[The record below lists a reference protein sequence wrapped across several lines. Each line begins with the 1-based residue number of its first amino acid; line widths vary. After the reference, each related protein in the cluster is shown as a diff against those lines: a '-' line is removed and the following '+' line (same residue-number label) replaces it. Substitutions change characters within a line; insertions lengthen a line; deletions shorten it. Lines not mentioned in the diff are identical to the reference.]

1 MKPLATS
8 APVDVVPD
16 HHATCYPAKC
26 VSTLPQRVSRST
38 SFELPLLIY
47 MLACTASASEHADP
61 REHAAVF
68 SVQHLFCFIRGNTI
82 LDSHSDSLGA
92 SLQKTGA
99 GSFSKQSIL
108 RNPARP
114 AERECSAGYFL

>member
-1 MKPLATS
+1 MAPNVPRVHFRNIRIRWRCQKVKPLATS

-26 VSTLPQRVSRST
+26 VSTLPQRVSRSS

-47 MLACTASASEHADP
+47 MLACTASASDHANA

-68 SVQHLFCFIRGNTI
+68 SVQHLFLFHWREHN
-82 LDSHSDSLGA
+82 LDSH
-92 SLQKTGA
+92 
-99 GSFSKQSIL
+99 F
-108 RNPARP
+108 
-114 AERECSAGYFL
+114 